1 MTRLL
6 TRMQP
11 TPRARPGTA
20 ALLVLTASAGVLLA
34 FGWKEGDPA
43 KAFRNAGRMLLGS
56 AELPAVALP
65 LTATLLGVV
74 HHVVVAFL
82 WGAML
87 GLASRPFRGVRYLL
101 AALVLSVTF
110 SLLNLWTIPP
120 LFGVG
125 FSVLTSVARA
135 VPFALALTVALL
147 VTPWASGV
155 GE

>member
-1 MTRLL
+1 
-6 TRMQP
+6 MQP

-74 HHVVVAFL
+74 HHVVVASL

-87 GLASRPFRGVRYLL
+87 GLATRPFRGGRYLL
-101 AALVLSVTF
+101 AALALSVTF
-110 SLLNLWTIPP
+110 SLLNLWTMPP
-120 LFGVG
+120 MFGVG